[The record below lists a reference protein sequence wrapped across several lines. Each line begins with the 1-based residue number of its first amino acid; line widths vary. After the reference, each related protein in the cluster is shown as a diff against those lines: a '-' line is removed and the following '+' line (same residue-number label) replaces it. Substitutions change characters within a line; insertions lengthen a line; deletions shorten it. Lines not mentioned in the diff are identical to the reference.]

1 MHRITNMSSH
11 NHSLFKLSI
20 NNQSLTSDCIPA
32 DTCSTAFWTFSWS
45 SCSLTSQR
53 KTSSGFCCRASPRP
67 QRAQRCEG
75 CGAGFSMRKLL
86 EQCGAVLDTGKQRRG
101 RPTMPAHVTS
111 PTGLWSIGRGRSVL
125 YRFSCMHTASSCS
138 LKPHLKANQPR
149 VLFTPY
155 RNSSTHQ
162 SFWSTM

>member
-101 RPTMPAHVTS
+101 RPTDEEDQRCQLTWHLQLGFEVLAVEEVYCTGFPACTQPLPAHWNPILKQTNLEW
-111 PTGLWSIGRGRSVL
+111 TLR
-125 YRFSCMHTASSCS
+125 YRCI
-138 LKPHLKANQPR
+138 
-149 VLFTPY
+149 
-155 RNSSTHQ
+155 
-162 SFWSTM
+162 